1 MREKIT
7 AHQLLSI
14 TILFPF
20 GSALLFFLTPE
31 VKQNIWFSLMFYAV
45 VALLLQF
52 IYTNIYKNYPGDSI
66 VTYMPK
72 IYGKILGSIISMMYI
87 LYFVYL
93 GGRVFR
99 DYIELIRTFTLPSTP
114 IFFTASF
121 ITIPIIYGAYKGLE
135 NLASLSE
142 IFLVILT
149 FSIGILWILILISGD
164 IVKPDNLLPVLEDG
178 ALPVIL
184 KSYKLISFPYGEF
197 IVLTMFYPFVIQ
209 QNKIRKALFFGCIS
223 EGIMLTMTNIL
234 FIVTLGVSFAT
245 TNNFPLLETL
255 RLVHIGEFLS
265 RLDIIFIVLLL
276 TAGFYKVCMCLYA
289 ATLGATQLFK
299 IDNRWWGL
307 LCVLLGVIMCTICLS
322 ISRNYPEHIKIGL
335 DLIIGAINLPL
346 QVYIPTITFLFV
358 NIKNFLHSRTHN

>member
-14 TILFPF
+14 MILLPY
-20 GSALLFFLTPE
+20 GSAILFFLTPE

-99 DYIELIRTFTLPSTP
+99 DYIEVIRTFTLPNTP
-114 IFFTASF
+114 ILITSSF
-121 ITIPIIYGAYKGLE
+121 ITIPLIYGVYKGLE
-135 NLASLSE
+135 NLVSLSE
-142 IFLVILT
+142 IFLIILM
-149 FSIGILWILILISGD
+149 FSIGFLWILIIISGD
-164 IVKPDNLLPVLEDG
+164 IVKPANLLPVLEDG

-184 KSYKLISFPYGEF
+184 KSYKLISFPYGEL

-209 QNKIRKALFFGCIS
+209 QDKIRKALFFGCIS
-223 EGIMLTMTNIL
+223 EGIMLTMNNIL

-245 TNNFPLLETL
+245 TNNFPLVETL

-299 IDNRWWGL
+299 IDNRWWGPM
-307 LCVLLGVIMCTICLS
+307 CILLGIIICTICIS
-322 ISRNYPEHIKIGL
+322 IATNYPEHIKIGL
-335 DLIIGAINLPL
+335 DLIISTINLPI

-358 NIKNFLHSRTHN
+358 NMKKIFLLKSHD